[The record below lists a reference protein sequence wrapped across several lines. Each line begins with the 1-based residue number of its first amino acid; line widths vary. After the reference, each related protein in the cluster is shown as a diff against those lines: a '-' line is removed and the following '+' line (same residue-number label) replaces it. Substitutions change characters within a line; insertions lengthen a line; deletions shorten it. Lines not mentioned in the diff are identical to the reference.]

1 MAREYEI
8 ARSSGCCRVCGRR
21 IEGGEEFVVA
31 LLDAGLQFERHDF
44 CLACWQAGPPAAQS
58 AFSVWRS
65 RQPLPSE
72 PKKTFV
78 DDEVLVDF
86 FNRLADQDE
95 PAKISFRF
103 VLALM
108 LMRKKVL
115 IYDGKQDAPDA
126 GETWQMHF
134 RGRGQPVQVIHP
146 PLDEEKIAEVTSQLG
161 SLFEV
166 QP

>member
-1 MAREYEI
+1 MPEA
-8 ARSSGCCRVCGRR
+8 S
-21 IEGGEEFVVA
+21 
-31 LLDAGLQFERHDF
+31 
-44 CLACWQAGPPAAQS
+44 
-58 AFSVWRS
+58 
-65 RQPLPSE
+65 QPKP
-72 PKKTFV
+72 TFV
-78 DDEVLVDF
+78 DNEVLVDF

-115 IYDGKQDAPDA
+115 VYDGRQGGPDA

-134 RGRGQPVQVIHP
+134 RGGSQRVEVIHP
-146 PLDEEKIAEVTSQLG
+146 PLDEEKIAEVTAQLG